1 MKGRYKPVLAAL
13 LLTAL
18 ALGLW
23 QWRDQQLEQRALRRE
38 AWLAYLR
45 GPLSDLLYG
54 SSRGRALLEQSRQR
68 ALRPA
73 ERKALAEAAA
83 SVQNAWAAAR
93 RPEAL
98 WQQDPFFDGLKQGL
112 HWHHALA
119 ELAKDWHRLPQR
131 QELLPDA
138 LAAERGLRQSLAGVL
153 SQQREGMVKELALK
167 QDALLE
173 MNALIWSL
181 KED

>member
-1 MKGRYKPVLAAL
+1 VKGRLKPVLAAL

-18 ALGLW
+18 AVGLW
-23 QWRDQQLEQRALRRE
+23 QWRDQQLEQRAQRRE
-38 AWLAYLR
+38 AWMGYLR

-54 SSRGRALLEQSRQR
+54 SSRGRALLQQSRQR
-68 ALRPA
+68 ALSPA
-73 ERKALAEAAA
+73 ERKELAAAAA
-83 SVQNAWAAAR
+83 SVQSAWAGAR

-119 ELAKDWHRLPQR
+119 ELAKDWPRLSQR
-131 QELLPDA
+131 PELLPDA

-153 SQQREGMVKELALK
+153 SQQREGMVKALALR
-167 QDALLE
+167 QEALLE

-181 KED
+181 RE